1 MHLQFHYASFT
12 DSLQLTL
19 FAGLLK
25 VLVEKMATAKYWQSN
40 KPPSALLSLG
50 CLFFFCGLLFCVSC
64 NTTTANEWVHSE
76 EGRSKRCVE
85 CADNGRFLNRS
96 SLSNEQVDLSNPV
109 ANLSDAKTPIDWD
122 EVEANFNRVLSEDEV
137 FHKWDTM
144 EANMK
149 SGLIDFSSLQA
160 YSMHV

>member
-1 MHLQFHYASFT
+1 
-12 DSLQLTL
+12 
-19 FAGLLK
+19 
-25 VLVEKMATAKYWQSN
+25 MAAPKYWPYTKS
-40 KPPSALLSLG
+40 PSALLSLG
-50 CLFFFCGLLFCVSC
+50 CLFIFCGLLFGVSC
-64 NTTTANEWVHSE
+64 NTTTTTNELVHSE
-76 EGRSKRCVE
+76 EGRSKRCDE

-96 SLSNEQVDLSNPV
+96 SLSNEQVDLINPV
-109 ANLSDAKTPIDWD
+109 GNLSDAKTPIDWD

-149 SGLIDFSSLQA
+149 SGFIDFSSLQA